1 MKEKYVQIIMSSGS
15 EYRQNANGEN
25 EVRIVNPMLALEPV
39 VFPTLYTMTATILL
53 VGVDLTGRE
62 IMEIRVVAPSGKVAF
77 STGKTDSPEIPIN
90 SNITLNFELKNLLL
104 EELGKHVV
112 ELEIEGETLATTTF
126 LVNKTKKA

>member
-1 MKEKYVQIIMSSGS
+1 MKEKYIQIIMSSGS